1 MSDQKELQAVF
12 EKYAAQISDSNPVVS
27 FEGQKA
33 LAAAMTNPIRE
44 AVFAG
49 EIYSDIFTR
58 ETIKSGGTKE
68 YHMDLVVPGSEG
80 DYVAYSM
87 PDVGQIPYRH
97 VTSDRVMVNT
107 YRIANSIDTPLRL
120 IRTADFD
127 VVARMMQ
134 VLEAGF
140 VQKLND
146 DAWSVVISAGN
157 ARGLMINDGDAAQ
170 GQFTPRLVTLLKT
183 VMRRNG
189 GGNSTSTNRGKLTRL
204 YVSPES
210 KDDIRSWG
218 LDLVSD
224 AIRTQIYNSTDG
236 SQTLK
241 VYDVEVRDIDEL
253 GVGQKYQTYFTSTL
267 AGSLAASDVEL
278 VIGLDETHNTFV
290 MPVSQDLEVR
300 EDATLH
306 RSGRFGVYGSQEQG
320 FACLDTRSVVLG
332 SL

>member
-12 EKYAAQISDSNPVVS
+12 EKFATQIGSTDQNVS
-27 FEGQKA
+27 FPAQQA
-33 LAAAMTNPIRE
+33 LAAALTNPIRE

-49 EIYSDIFTR
+49 EIFSDIFNR

-68 YHMDLVVPGSEG
+68 YHMDLVVPGNEG
-80 DYVAYSM
+80 DFVAYSM

-107 YRIANSIDTPLRL
+107 YRIANSIDVPLRL
-120 IRTADFD
+120 IRTAEFD

-140 VQKLND
+140 IQKLND
-146 DAWSVVISAGN
+146 DAWSVIVSAGN
-157 ARGLMINDGDAAQ
+157 ARGLMVNDGDAAA
-170 GQFTPRLVTLLKT
+170 GQFTPRLVSLMKT

-189 GGNSTSTNRGKLTRL
+189 GGNSTSTNRGKLTRI
-204 YVSPES
+204 YVSPEA

-224 AIRTQIYNSTDG
+224 AVRTQIYNTSDGGSTMR
-236 SQTLK
+236 
-241 VYDVEVRDIDEL
+241 VFDVEIRDIDEI

-267 AGSLAASDVEL
+267 SGSLAGSDVEL
-278 VIGLDETHNTFV
+278 VVGLDDTHNSFV
-290 MPVSQDLEVR
+290 MPVSQELEVR
-300 EDATLH
+300 EDPTMH
-306 RSGRFGVYGSQEQG
+306 RRGMFGVYGSQEQG